1 MALHI
6 TSSGDKMTIPSNAT
20 TNPRAAITVSFW
32 LYYDRASFLSSDTN
46 GMFEMRND
54 SSGHTFTSYVD
65 SSNRVHLRGDTSST
79 LQATN
84 DTGTIPLQTW
94 THWAFTYDGTANT
107 LTIFKTG
114 VQVGQLT
121 SAGSSLDSTV
131 NTTAIGWW
139 NDIAGLTS
147 YYSDFRIYNV
157 ARTGSQILS
166 DYNKRLTGSE
176 ANLKAYYKLLTDVN
190 DSTSGGN
197 NGTLAGGAAF
207 SSAVGEPTFLATAS
221 GGFFLAAY

>member
-20 TNPRAAITVSFW
+20 TNPRSAITVSFW
-32 LYYDRASFLSSDTN
+32 HYYDRASFLNADTN

-54 SSGHTFTSYVD
+54 SSGHTFTAYVD
-65 SSNRVHLRGDTSST
+65 SANKVHLRGDTSTT
-79 LQATN
+79 LQSTN
-84 DTGTIPLQTW
+84 DSNTIPLQTW

-107 LTIFKTG
+107 LTIFKNG

-121 SAGSSLDSTV
+121 SAGSSLDPTV

-139 NDIAGLTS
+139 NDVAGLTS

-157 ARTGSQILS
+157 ARSASQTLS

-176 ANLKAYYKLLTDVN
+176 ANLKAYYKLISDVN
-190 DSTSGGN
+190 DSTANAN
-197 NGTLAGGAAF
+197 NGTLGGTAAF
-207 SSAVGEPTFLATAS
+207 SSTVGEPPFIASS